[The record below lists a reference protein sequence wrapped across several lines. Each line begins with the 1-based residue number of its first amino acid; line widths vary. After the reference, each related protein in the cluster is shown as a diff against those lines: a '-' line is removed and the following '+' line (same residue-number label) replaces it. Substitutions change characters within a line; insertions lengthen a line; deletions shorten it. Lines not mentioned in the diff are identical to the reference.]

1 MSVKQK
7 IAKSLL
13 NVGKNIA
20 NKARRKKTSKPSGP
34 LNMKGVKG
42 DGGKAMAQQGG
53 DAQKRASLEKFQRK
67 QAQLRKGKETTLSG
81 GARKAQPPKMERTLS
96 GGQRPAPPKK
106 PKAKAKAKTE
116 TPDTKKPAAKKPSR
130 AREILT
136 KQRRLRDLPKDTAR
150 AVVKSPKLVKPAAK
164 LVKPAA
170 KIAGKA
176 IVPVQIAAQALKGR
190 KMAGDDSYRR
200 EVLDSYRGGARGVLD
215 EPLPDSDGDGIP
227 DVFSASNIGR
237 AAMAGLDPVGSA
249 AASFQTAKEVIDFN
263 RGDDPEFGP
272 DQGSADSRFN
282 TEFQKQRGQA
292 LRDAYDSSI
301 LSGIRPA
308 DRALFAGAADDAEF
322 KDAEEKRFATAPR
335 SYKALLERQGQ
346 QLADRLK
353 REGKVVFGKKERE
366 AFVKA
371 QKSGELVEMFD
382 EDGDGKLSKEERKK
396 FFLAGPEGFVAKAG
410 LATEGLPKT
419 GAADYGEAITRDAIF
434 GETPPVMLDPSNLE
448 DEVEGSG
455 EVEVEETGLPPMTEV
470 DVDDPEGGVTPT
482 AIVEELKRKEEEDKK
497 RKRAVELGLRPQD
510 FANDATFLA
519 AIDRKE
525 ARVKREAGQPE
536 RGSALAGSV
545 GGLNAPSRQ
554 LMSDRGRYLKEARAL
569 ERDGYRTEA
578 GKLRMMAALSREP
591 RIKSQEFRRREAEE
605 RRKLREE
612 QERALADKQTNDA
625 LVEKGADNIKTLS

>member
-20 NKARRKKTSKPSGP
+20 NKARRK
-34 LNMKGVKG
+34 
-42 DGGKAMAQQGG
+42 
-53 DAQKRASLEKFQRK
+53 
-67 QAQLRKGKETTLSG
+67 
-81 GARKAQPPKMERTLS
+81 AQPPKMERTLS
-96 GGQRPAPPKK
+96 GGQRPASPKK
-106 PKAKAKAKTE
+106 PKAK
-116 TPDTKKPAAKKPSR
+116 KPSR
-130 AREILT
+130 AIEVLT
-136 KQRRLRDLPKDTAR
+136 KRRRLRDLPKDTAR

-164 LVKPAA
+164 
-170 KIAGKA
+170 IAGKA
-176 IVPVQIAAQALKGR
+176 ILPVTIAAQALKGR
-190 KMAGDDSYRR
+190 KMSGDDSYRR

-249 AASFQTAKEVIDFN
+249 AASFETAKEVLDFN

-301 LSGIRPA
+301 LSEIRPA

-335 SYKALLERQGQ
+335 SYKAILERQGQ

-353 REGKVVFGKKERE
+353 REGKVAFGKKERE

-396 FFLAGPEGFVAKAG
+396 FFLAGPEGFVAKSG
-410 LATEGLPKT
+410 LATEGLPKMKYT
-419 GAADYGEAITRDAIF
+419 APRTFAEPITRDAIF

-448 DEVEGSG
+448 VDGSG

-554 LMSDRGRYLKEARAL
+554 LMSDRGRFLKEARAL

>member
-34 LNMKGVKG
+34 LNTKGVKG

-53 DAQKRASLEKFQRK
+53 DAQKQASLEKFQRQ

-106 PKAKAKAKTE
+106 PKAKAKTE

-130 AREILT
+130 AREVLT
-136 KQRRLRDLPKDTAR
+136 KRRRLRDLPKDTAR
-150 AVVKSPKLVKPAAK
+150 AVAKSPKLVKPAAK

-176 IVPVQIAAQALKGR
+176 IAPLTILAQASKAR

-249 AASFQTAKEVIDFN
+249 AASFKTAKEVLDFN

-272 DQGSADSRFN
+272 DQGTPDDRFN
-282 TEFQKQRGQA
+282 MAFQQQRGQA
-292 LRDAYDSSI
+292 LRDAYDTSV
-301 LSGIRPA
+301 LKGIRPA
-308 DRALFAGAADDAEF
+308 DKTLFAGAADDAEF

-335 SYKALLERQGQ
+335 SYKALLERQKQ
-346 QLADRLK
+346 RLADRLK

-371 QKSGELVEMFD
+371 QKRRWRLVEMFD

-410 LATEGLPKT
+410 LATEGLPKMS
-419 GAADYGEAITRDAIF
+419 GATPRTFAEPITRDAIF

-448 DEVEGSG
+448 DEVDGSG

-497 RKRAVELGLRPQD
+497 ENVLLSLGYVR
-510 FANDATFLA
+510 
-519 AIDRKE
+519 
-525 ARVKREAGQPE
+525 
-536 RGSALAGSV
+536 
-545 GGLNAPSRQ
+545 
-554 LMSDRGRYLKEARAL
+554 
-569 ERDGYRTEA
+569 
-578 GKLRMMAALSREP
+578 
-591 RIKSQEFRRREAEE
+591 
-605 RRKLREE
+605 
-612 QERALADKQTNDA
+612 
-625 LVEKGADNIKTLS
+625 KTLLMMLRS

>member
-1 MSVKQK
+1 
-7 IAKSLL
+7 
-13 NVGKNIA
+13 
-20 NKARRKKTSKPSGP
+20 
-34 LNMKGVKG
+34 
-42 DGGKAMAQQGG
+42 
-53 DAQKRASLEKFQRK
+53 
-67 QAQLRKGKETTLSG
+67 
-81 GARKAQPPKMERTLS
+81 
-96 GGQRPAPPKK
+96 
-106 PKAKAKAKTE
+106 
-116 TPDTKKPAAKKPSR
+116 
-130 AREILT
+130 
-136 KQRRLRDLPKDTAR
+136 
-150 AVVKSPKLVKPAAK
+150 
-164 LVKPAA
+164 
-170 KIAGKA
+170 
-176 IVPVQIAAQALKGR
+176 
-190 KMAGDDSYRR
+190 
-200 EVLDSYRGGARGVLD
+200 
-215 EPLPDSDGDGIP
+215 
-227 DVFSASNIGR
+227 
-237 AAMAGLDPVGSA
+237 MAGLDPVGSA
-249 AASFQTAKEVIDFN
+249 AASFETAKEVLDFN

-301 LSGIRPA
+301 LSEIRPA

-335 SYKALLERQGQ
+335 SYKAILERQGQ

-353 REGKVVFGKKERE
+353 REGKVAFGKKERE

-396 FFLAGPEGFVAKAG
+396 FFLAGPEGFVAKSG
-410 LATEGLPKT
+410 LATEGLPKMKYT
-419 GAADYGEAITRDAIF
+419 APRTFAEPITRDAIF

-448 DEVEGSG
+448 VDGSG

-554 LMSDRGRYLKEARAL
+554 LMSDRGRFLKEARAL